1 MENTHVIIIHFQR
14 GFLMGASFYLYSL
27 RLKLELYLTP
37 KSIIMH
43 SGTGVNRSIPLV
55 FGGEVHN

>member
-1 MENTHVIIIHFQR
+1 
-14 GFLMGASFYLYSL
+14 MGASFYLYSL